1 MRGGLTLT
9 VELENGDHIYLKSFQ
24 SNKIDEFIKDDD
36 ALKFQMYKT
45 CCEET
50 ANLHFGQNWD
60 IHWRNGKLM
69 PTEEQYLH
77 MIINKTSVLPR
88 LCVRLIAQIMKE
100 DPTEMIN
107 YVEQLGAAFQI
118 QDDLIAIKSDIY
130 AKERGILA
138 EDIHEGKRTL
148 IVSHAYRKSNM
159 IISGGENVYPAEIEN
174 AIFGMEGVNEVA
186 VIGIPSEKWGESP
199 LAVVV
204 RADDSVTE
212 DAVLEHVSGK
222 LARFKQP
229 KKVEFVDVI
238 PRNPTGKVLKRV
250 LRDQFADVSAE

>member
-1 MRGGLTLT
+1 M
-9 VELENGDHIYLKSFQ
+9 
-24 SNKIDEFIKDDD
+24 
-36 ALKFQMYKT
+36 
-45 CCEET
+45 
-50 ANLHFGQNWD
+50 
-60 IHWRNGKLM
+60 
-69 PTEEQYLH
+69 
-77 MIINKTSVLPR
+77 
-88 LCVRLIAQIMKE
+88 
-100 DPTEMIN
+100 
-107 YVEQLGAAFQI
+107 
-118 QDDLIAIKSDIY
+118 
-130 AKERGILA
+130 
-138 EDIHEGKRTL
+138 
-148 IVSHAYRKSNM
+148 
-159 IISGGENVYPAEIEN
+159 YPAEIEN

-212 DAVLEHVSGK
+212 DAVLDHVSGK